1 MKRSHIE
8 IGFLLLY
15 DWLPALKKLPLED
28 AARLMFAM
36 IDRQQNGTPFPAFE
50 NDLAATF
57 AAMIEPSIKRRLDG
71 SASGKRGAVKTNS
84 ATACATAPATPPV
97 TGPATPPA
105 TPPVTGPATPP
116 VTPPVHLKQSK
127 AEQSKAEQSKAEQSK
142 AQQRGGAARE
152 ASPPVAVIT
161 ATSALPEGKGTPPP
175 ESELS
180 SEETDF
186 LEGQGVPPLYAKA
199 RFARAVA
206 AARAHGVSPASVI
219 LSWWY
224 QDLVEGKG
232 GEYLKKREEST
243 AATSTFDVDDFFA
256 AAVARNYG

>member
-71 SASGKRGAVKTNS
+71 SASGKRGAVKTKS

-97 TGPATPPA
+97 TGP
-105 TPPVTGPATPP
+105 VTPP

-127 AEQSKAEQSKAEQSK
+127 AKQSKAKQSTAKG
-142 AQQRGGAARE
+142 RGGNRRHICLARGQ
-152 ASPPVAVIT
+152 VH
-161 ATSALPEGKGTPPP
+161 TP
-175 ESELS
+175 
-180 SEETDF
+180 T
-186 LEGQGVPPLYAKA
+186 
-199 RFARAVA
+199 
-206 AARAHGVSPASVI
+206 
-219 LSWWY
+219 
-224 QDLVEGKG
+224 
-232 GEYLKKREEST
+232 RE
-243 AATSTFDVDDFFA
+243 
-256 AAVARNYG
+256 